1 MKKKACIN
9 KILDDKVILT
19 IYDEEKCESC
29 GLCGGEQHVS
39 LKKEYFP
46 PDIQTGDFVE
56 IDFKL
61 NKTFTSFLI
70 FFLPLISMIF
80 GYIIFNSVFLLGE
93 NISILGSVAGLIL
106 SAAVIKIFDIKI
118 KNKGK
123 PEIKLIRRQR

>member
-1 MKKKACIN
+1 
-9 KILDDKVILT
+9 
-19 IYDEEKCESC
+19 
-29 GLCGGEQHVS
+29 
-39 LKKEYFP
+39 
-46 PDIQTGDFVE
+46 
-56 IDFKL
+56 
-61 NKTFTSFLI
+61 
-70 FFLPLISMIF
+70 MIF